1 MGISDTRTLDD
12 EERGYRYCG
21 HPINGG
27 IWFTVIPG
35 RLPLAT
41 SYLEKLVGG
50 CPNRPHRCSPP
61 LKLHLRCFHST
72 GGSRKL
78 IKMSASSLTL
88 AKLYG
93 GVCEGS
99 LIKAVETGP
108 GSTVSAGFLLSSSA
122 PLKVPE
128 YCVLVGVRLTC
139 YESWLCMNHGHAPT
153 AIYSVVG
160 ASAVSGSNEAAF
172 RVVTNQGTQ
181 LWCGSPSTRCRD
193 IWLKALNAGLERY
206 FASPNPKTIFQPTKP
221 RFRTEDMRNPPR
233 YCHSCGKL
241 QRHEIP
247 LAHDA
252 YPLSQYGMETRMDLC
267 PTCEVA
273 QGLVEHIQWMVELF
287 TASRQEQ
294 EALIMARKAVLKALI
309 PDLNP
314 DHISPTEPTTRIEL
328 STSSHADLT
337 RVLGSPECIAYAR
350 SSPTLDRLRTE
361 FNEGLVGCMELVELV
376 EQSIGIKDQAMAK
389 LKQQALRFNGDMGTA
404 LKMLVMHAL
413 PNPLHEEDDDHTVDQ
428 KSTQLLQCILEFF
441 FDLVE
446 EGELQSIAFFWP
458 QLLHIH
464 LQMLPASNIVSL
476 RRVELME
483 DFLLTV
489 ASQYSV
495 QLAIELIWN
504 HTADMEDAKTL
515 PHCAKRRSAV
525 LRFLCELES
534 LLFEF
539 EMGWGGGSV
548 TVGQFLGPSAPQ
560 LEIMKC
566 GMREIQSFRLIQ
578 PERLSRSQRE
588 RKILRDLERSEK
600 GEVLTVSAGELAQ
613 EALRI
618 AKNAD
623 YISTHMAFTRRLG
636 DIAYRLFHQ
645 PVENRRP
652 ILEAELA
659 KLNSSGSMGGDP
671 LNRVKQGSDHTR
683 VVRIPTKEGHVFRSK
698 ERTPVLLLVETI
710 DEGAETNIEQ
720 ANLLTPFPGSQQ
732 MDQEETKADENALPL
747 KPTAGVLDD
756 PEVDEAI
763 NDSGDV
769 EHRNEAGV
777 ELSQTANGHE
787 VKADTIDGAFIG
799 TGPLHEHN
807 SLTPEQEGLTVN
819 GGHFTTTIRP
829 SIPLDPE
836 LRGSQDWLIEDAT
849 SRRKDTLD
857 KLKCI
862 GRLFDTHCISFFLQM
877 L

>member
-1 MGISDTRTLDD
+1 
-12 EERGYRYCG
+12 
-21 HPINGG
+21 
-27 IWFTVIPG
+27 
-35 RLPLAT
+35 
-41 SYLEKLVGG
+41 
-50 CPNRPHRCSPP
+50 
-61 LKLHLRCFHST
+61 
-72 GGSRKL
+72 
-78 IKMSASSLTL
+78 MSASSLTL

-99 LIKAVETGP
+99 LVKAVETGP
-108 GSTVSAGFLLSSSA
+108 GSTVSSGFLLSSST

-193 IWLKALNAGLERY
+193 IWLKALSAGLERH
-206 FASPNPKTIFQPTKP
+206 FASPNRRPVVSPIKP

-233 YCHSCGKL
+233 HCHSCGKL

-247 LAHDA
+247 LSYDA
-252 YPLSQYGMETRMDLC
+252 YPLSHYGMETRMDLC

-273 QGLVEHIQWMVELF
+273 QGLVEHIQWMEELF
-287 TASRQEQ
+287 TAARQEQ
-294 EALIMARKAVLKALI
+294 DALMMAREAVLKALI
-309 PDLNP
+309 PDLTP
-314 DHISPTEPTTRIEL
+314 DCISNTEPTTRIEM
-328 STSSHADLT
+328 SSSSHANLT
-337 RVLGSPECIAYAR
+337 CVLWSPECIAYAR

-361 FNEGLVGCMELVELV
+361 FDEGLIGCMELVELL

-389 LKQQALRFNGDMGTA
+389 LKQQALRFNGDMGSA

-446 EGELQSIAFFWP
+446 EGELKSIAFFWP

-464 LQMLPASNIVSL
+464 LQMLPASNVVSL

-489 ASQYSV
+489 ATQYSV

-504 HTADMEDAKTL
+504 HTADVEDARTL

-539 EMGWGGGSV
+539 DMGWGGGSV
-548 TVGQFLGPSAPQ
+548 TVGHFLGPSAPQ
-560 LEIMKC
+560 LEIMKS
-566 GMREIQSFRLIQ
+566 GMRAVQSFRLIQ

-600 GEVLTVSAGELAQ
+600 GEVVSVPPGELAQ

-636 DIAYRLFHQ
+636 DIAYRLFDQ
-645 PVENRRP
+645 PIENRGT

-710 DEGAETNIEQ
+710 DEGAETNMEQ
-720 ANLLTPFPGSQQ
+720 AKSLTPFPVSQQ
-732 MDQEETKADENALPL
+732 MDQEERKAEGKAE
-747 KPTAGVLDD
+747 TDD
-756 PEVDEAI
+756 PPEVDEAI
-763 NDSGDV
+763 NGSEAV
-769 EHRNEAGV
+769 EHKDDGGV
-777 ELSQTANGHE
+777 GLPQTANGHE
-787 VKADTIDGAFIG
+787 VTVNTIDDASIR
-799 TGPLHEHN
+799 TGPLHEN
-807 SLTPEQEGLTVN
+807 IPLAPEQEGAD
-819 GGHFTTTIRP
+819 GGHFTMTVRP
-829 SIPLDPE
+829 LIPIDPE
-836 LRGSQDWLIEDAT
+836 LRGSQDWLLEDAT
-849 SRRKDTLD
+849 PRRKDKVD
-857 KLKCI
+857 GLKVI
-862 GRLFDTHCISFFLQM
+862 GRLFAVSDFSFLHFCRCSEEIRWSERAAKIFDALDRKRDSRSPSD
-877 L
+877 